1 MRFIAGPRTRVRNE
15 VQQLVDRGF
24 RYMLPTAHDLRIY
37 IDLMETG
44 KELEVLPARHR
55 NAFPRNP

>member
-1 MRFIAGPRTRVRNE
+1 
-15 VQQLVDRGF
+15 
-24 RYMLPTAHDLRIY
+24 MLPTAHDLRIY